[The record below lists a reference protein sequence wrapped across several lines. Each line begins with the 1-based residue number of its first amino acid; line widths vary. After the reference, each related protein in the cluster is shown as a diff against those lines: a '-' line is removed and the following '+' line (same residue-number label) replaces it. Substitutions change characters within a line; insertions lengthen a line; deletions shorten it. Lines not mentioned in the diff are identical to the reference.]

1 MLKSKSF
8 LLSLGLLC
16 IAVSSWAADKPAD
29 VFTEALQLKSD
40 VAKGK
45 AEFQKRCSQCHG
57 KNAWGSYDGEFPQ
70 LAGQHRS
77 VIIKQLADIHRGTRS
92 NPKMIPIV
100 IQLSNESSQLIAD
113 IVGYLE
119 TKLMNPEPEVGDGD
133 NLEVA
138 ESVYTSQCAECHGA
152 RGEGDASKFY
162 PLLQGQHY
170 EYMLRELK
178 WLRDGKRKNANKEM
192 VEQIKEMDDKQ
203 LASLADYLSRLMPP
217 EERLSKRQ

>member
-1 MLKSKSF
+1 MLKSKFF

-16 IAVSSWAADKPAD
+16 FAVSSWAADRP
-29 VFTEALQLKSD
+29 VNPFTQALQLDPD

-45 AEFQKRCSQCHG
+45 AEFQRRCSQCHG
-57 KNAWGSYDGEFPQ
+57 ENGWGSYDGEFPQ

-92 NPKMIPIV
+92 NPKMIPVV
-100 IQLSNESSQLIAD
+100 IQLSSGPSQLVAD
-113 IVGYLE
+113 IAGYLE
-119 TKLMNPEPEVGDGD
+119 SMLMNPYPEVGEGE

-138 ESVYTSQCAECHGA
+138 EAVYKARCAGCHGA

-162 PLLQGQHY
+162 PLVQGQHY
-170 EYMLRELK
+170 EYMLRELR
-178 WLRDGKRKNANKEM
+178 WLRDGKRKNANQDM
-192 VEQIKEMDDKQ
+192 VEQIKAMDDRK

-217 EERLSKRQ
+217 EERLRPE